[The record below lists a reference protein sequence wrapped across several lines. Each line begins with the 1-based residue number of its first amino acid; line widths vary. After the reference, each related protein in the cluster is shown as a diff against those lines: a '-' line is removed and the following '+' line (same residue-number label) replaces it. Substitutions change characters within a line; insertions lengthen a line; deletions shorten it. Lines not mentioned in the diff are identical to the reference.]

1 MTGKRPGFASIGG
14 EPSSG
19 IGPRAGRHTCGGS
32 TCASSS
38 PAAGPAGHG
47 PGRGLCHADR
57 LEIDLPEHDITDL
70 GIVDTVAGFAPD
82 LIIHGAAI
90 TNVDGCEA
98 DELAYRVNAIGSATW
113 RWRRRLGRPI
123 IYISTD
129 YVFDGAKE
137 TPYWETDAP
146 NPLSVY
152 AATKLAGE
160 QLVRELA
167 PRHYVARI
175 AWLYGHSPR
184 NFCQTVLRLARE
196 RGEMTMVTDEVGSPT
211 YAPDVARALVALA
224 PTGAYGTYHLT
235 NSGVCSRHEWACAI
249 LELAGLGHVPVHA
262 AQEYQRAAR
271 VPKRVELRN
280 AFGAAIGITMR
291 PWREALAEYLAS
303 LELS

>member
-1 MTGKRPGFASIGG
+1 MRVVITGSKGQLGTALVAAFA
-14 EPSSG
+14 
-19 IGPRAGRHTCGGS
+19 
-32 TCASSS
+32 
-38 PAAGPAGHG
+38 
-47 PGRGLCHADR
+47 HADR

-98 DELAYRVNAIGSATW
+98 DPELAYRVNAIGSRNLALAAQ
-113 RWRRRLGRPI
+113 RLDRPI

>member
-1 MTGKRPGFASIGG
+1 MRVVITGSKGQLGAALVAAFA
-14 EPSSG
+14 
-19 IGPRAGRHTCGGS
+19 
-32 TCASSS
+32 
-38 PAAGPAGHG
+38 
-47 PGRGLCHADR
+47 HAER

-98 DELAYRVNAIGSATW
+98 DPELAYRVNAIGSRNLALAAQ
-113 RWRRRLGRPI
+113 RLDRPI

-167 PRHYVARI
+167 PRHHVARI